1 MNRNRK
7 CYPTLV
13 RNLRNSQKSKR
24 VQTSALKCSCKVF
37 QLSKCVC
44 VFFFQAVVQVQESL
58 QQQVQQVSSLLQEAD
73 RHNLPAAVLHQATQL
88 QVC

>member
-1 MNRNRK
+1 M
-7 CYPTLV
+7 
-13 RNLRNSQKSKR
+13 
-24 VQTSALKCSCKVF
+24 
-37 QLSKCVC
+37 CVC

-58 QQQVQQVSSLLQEAD
+58 QQQVEQVSSLLQEAD

>member
-13 RNLRNSQKSKR
+13 RNLSQKSKR

-44 VFFFQAVVQVQESL
+44 VFLFQAVVQVQESL
-58 QQQVQQVSSLLQEAD
+58 QQQVQQVSFLLQEAD